1 MVGEPLLGMDQ
12 RPQMCNENARCPGQY
27 FCHIGYDEYTTLC
40 CPSVGDPCNLPLAV
54 GRGSHRIV
62 RWYYNALTRQCEQFY
77 YTGLGGNDN
86 NFLIR
91 EHCEST
97 CPVWVNPCVGGN
109 PLVLSNGQ
117 TKLCT
122 PSDESTCPATYWC
135 HPGLEPS
142 TTVCCPGHSDPC
154 TLPRAE

>member
-77 YTGLGGNDN
+77 YTGNSKFIRNIPSFFAYETRKGMIC
-86 NFLIR
+86 LI
-91 EHCEST
+91 
-97 CPVWVNPCVGGN
+97 W
-109 PLVLSNGQ
+109 
-117 TKLCT
+117 
-122 PSDESTCPATYWC
+122 TY
-135 HPGLEPS
+135 
-142 TTVCCPGHSDPC
+142 
-154 TLPRAE
+154 